1 MRKFYSLIALFI
13 MAMVA
18 NAQMITFSADD
29 IVAAGELN
37 GKSFSSGDI
46 TLTVTD
52 QVDGGKVVVDANNAN
67 FGTLESYQSFTHRL
81 KTGGKSSSKNCM
93 AITVAK
99 AGTLKIYARTSS
111 KDSER
116 HVVLTQNGNE
126 IFNQVFVDSQAATE
140 NYTTEAGDSKT
151 RTVFPVYSVE
161 VEAGTIDV
169 TYPDNGINFYAFEL
183 VADAAPAQTSYEA
196 TITSDPEDNYYSGY
210 QAFDMQQVIAALG
223 LANEAELQALL
234 AAPGNV
240 YMKLAS
246 GELTNSYTGNANEFW
261 MNIDG
266 VPQGFGDEG
275 TCWYAGLY
283 YDPAGTDEAT
293 GEPYESIFYCK
304 VGQMPKFFSK
314 VYTDS
319 EANVVLVLKNGD
331 KQIEVAIT
339 LKVNAAPKPADI
351 PEPARNLSELTILK
365 EYTLTMEFTEGK
377 TDDHT
382 VTVDMS
388 DISDVLGVTEEAI
401 AQNIENIF
409 LTQGVVTDEAG
420 SVSFS
425 DSLSVYPFTNDGWFG
440 RYTSFDEA
448 TGDEEAIV
456 QNGPTRWGSGATF
469 YLHNLALEN
478 GEFSMLVGAYTSTM
492 KVGAEDF
499 AELYIVAGNKAVKLT
514 VKVNI
519 IPLETTSF
527 ADMTKVGE
535 QTIKAV
541 SKPGDYAVVN
551 VPFDLNAVKE
561 ALGIESVDEITQWV
575 FASDDAIVDPA
586 SNNDFWQNEQGI
598 TNAWGSDACAKVY
611 PAEKNINNGQFTL
624 MQMAGK
630 YTSITEPAGPFTLKY
645 LFIVGSKYYQFNF
658 EYTVNP
664 NFEEEEYN
672 IVGEDVINMQMIPS
686 TNAYQYSKETQLDFN
701 YFKELLGTDNFR
713 LYGEKYSQAKGV
725 YLDNSTTCDDGDAK
739 GAGFWYKNDKH
750 ENKYGEEVVTGDGWG
765 NNSFGFQLSKSGVIT
780 WFQVPNNRQV
790 GDSFLANIYFV
801 NEETKDAVRVKLY
814 VKFVDEETPD
824 VVSVGEENINIIAA
838 EAEADG
844 MYRVSYDMTNAIEA
858 LGIDE
863 EELEAVQVVAPRSLF
878 SYSYISNGEDVLFDE
893 HGYATENEEK
903 ISSIAQIEI
912 DGKTATI
919 TIDPMDINLDSEEA
933 TSIIVRFGFEINDKR
948 YLQNITIGNPAT
960 GINAVNTLA
969 SAQTIYTVNGVKV
982 AALQRG
988 LNIIK
993 LANGSVK
1000 KVLVK

>member
-1 MRKFYSLIALFI
+1 MRKFYFLIAMFALAI
-13 MAMVA
+13 VA
-18 NAQMITFSADD
+18 NAQVLINYEHAAAPTDGITLGGTTVMKSVKIHANADAVDCIQLANSYVSSGALTGNDIKLSVEGGLKAGDVISFAGFINNKDEAKYASTVIYVKDDTEAGYTKLWESEQFPNAYFVADEPTVQSYTLEADYEAVYFGRNGNTGADFYTITVTRPESAPAETPVYTFSATVPYVFNNYVIDE
-29 IVAAGELN
+29 VYYPAA
-37 GKSFSSGDI
+37 
-46 TLTVTD
+46 
-52 QVDGGKVVVDANNAN
+52 
-67 FGTLESYQSFTHRL
+67 
-81 KTGGKSSSKNCM
+81 
-93 AITVAK
+93 
-99 AGTLKIYARTSS
+99 
-111 KDSER
+111 
-116 HVVLTQNGNE
+116 E
-126 IFNQVFVDSQAATE
+126 IASQ
-140 NYTTEAGDSKT
+140 
-151 RTVFPVYSVE
+151 
-161 VEAGTIDV
+161 
-169 TYPDNGINFYAFEL
+169 
-183 VADAAPAQTSYEA
+183 
-196 TITSDPEDNYYSGY
+196 
-210 QAFDMQQVIAALG
+210 LG
-223 LANEAELQALL
+223 LADTAALYELIKTNTAFYLELPDGTRTNENFSDPNQ
-234 AAPGNV
+234 P
-240 YMKLAS
+240 
-246 GELTNSYTGNANEFW
+246 W
-261 MNIDG
+261 MNAEG
-266 VPQGFGDEG
+266 VNQGYGDAG
-275 TCWYAGLY
+275 TCWFAGIAAA
-283 YDPAGTDEAT
+283 DAEDGTPSVNAWIGDMPGFFENTYTETNLTAK
-293 GEPYESIFYCK
+293 FY
-304 VGQMPKFFSK
+304 
-314 VYTDS
+314 
-319 EANVVLVLKNGD
+319 LVNGD
-331 KQIEVAIT
+331 KEVAFVFNLT
-339 LKVNAAPKPADI
+339 VEAAPKPLDI

-365 EYTLTMEFTEGK
+365 EYTLTMDFTEGK

-388 DISDVLGVTEEAI
+388 DISEVLGVSEEAI
-401 AQNIENIF
+401 AQNIKNIF

-448 TGDEEAIV
+448 TGNEEAIV

-469 YLHNLALEN
+469 YLHNLALAE
-478 GEFSMLVGAYTSTM
+478 GEFSMLVGAYASTM

-686 TNAYQYSKETQLDFN
+686 TDAYQYSKETQLDFN

-814 VKFVDEETPD
+814 VKFVDEETAD

-903 ISSIAQIEI
+903 ITSIAQIEI

-933 TSIIVRFGFEINDKR
+933 TSIIVRFGFEINGKR

-988 LNIIK
+988 LNIVK